1 MTKPY
6 KILIADDH
14 LIFLESISLLLNS
27 IEEVVLVGAV
37 SNGKEVLEKIKHEEI
52 DILLCDYMMPQMNG
66 LELTLKLREIKSEI
80 KILML
85 TGIDDLQ
92 LIKQTI
98 QAGVHGILSK
108 NIRKDELRK
117 AINAVCEGLSYYSQ
131 DIMQIL
137 AQNPFKENA
146 TKIEVLSPRELEI
159 LKLIAQSL
167 TGIEIANKL
176 FISTN
181 TVESHRKNIFRK
193 LEVNS
198 SLALIKYAFEHKL
211 I

>member
-92 LIKQTI
+92 QIKQTI